1 VCVADLNVRNV
12 PDAVLD
18 RLRQQA
24 VAEGVSLTEWVRL
37 ALTDRADQPTV
48 AEQAARRE
56 ARAETAQSA
65 EEFATYYRQRQHRP
79 S

>member
-1 VCVADLNVRNV
+1 LNVRNV

-18 RLRQQA
+18 RLGEQA
-24 VAEGVSLTEWVRL
+24 AAEGVSLSEWVLL
-37 ALTDRADQPTV
+37 ALTDRADRPTV

-65 EEFATYYRQRQHRP
+65 EEFATYYRERHHRP